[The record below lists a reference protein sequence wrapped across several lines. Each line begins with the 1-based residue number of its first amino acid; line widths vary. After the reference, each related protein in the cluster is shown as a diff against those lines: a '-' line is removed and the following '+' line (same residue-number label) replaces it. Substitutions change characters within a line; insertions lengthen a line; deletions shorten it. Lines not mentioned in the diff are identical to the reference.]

1 MQFADFRILEQPL
14 GATGGFEQ
22 GDFDAS
28 GVVDTDDF
36 RVFNR
41 YVNQKPASASELS
54 TIDAFAGAN
63 HVGVDFPEPGAAAFG
78 GLLLFALASR
88 GRRRGN

>member
-1 MQFADFRILEQPL
+1 LEQPL

-54 TIDAFAGAN
+54 TIDAFAVAN
-63 HVGVDFPEPGAAAFG
+63 HVGVDLPEPGG
-78 GLLLFALASR
+78 GGVRWVALICSGFAWPSSR
-88 GRRRGN
+88 